1 MYKQLYKG
9 QSILYISSNQSD
21 RLFLVGFKSDLNQLI
36 LINEKCIHKFIDDIF
51 FLLSRSSHELN
62 CNRTSNIR
70 QSFETERFKASLVM
84 SPTHPTARGQSA
96 TFNFAG
102 LIEKIVPF
110 MPSHMYAGETET
122 QSDYGCR
129 VSEPIHSV

>member
-1 MYKQLYKG
+1 
-9 QSILYISSNQSD
+9 
-21 RLFLVGFKSDLNQLI
+21 
-36 LINEKCIHKFIDDIF
+36 
-51 FLLSRSSHELN
+51 
-62 CNRTSNIR
+62 
-70 QSFETERFKASLVM
+70 M

-110 MPSHMYAGETET
+110 LPSHMYAGETET

-129 VSEPIHSV
+129 VSEPNHSVLKGNN

>member
-1 MYKQLYKG
+1 
-9 QSILYISSNQSD
+9 
-21 RLFLVGFKSDLNQLI
+21 
-36 LINEKCIHKFIDDIF
+36 
-51 FLLSRSSHELN
+51 
-62 CNRTSNIR
+62 
-70 QSFETERFKASLVM
+70 M

-129 VSEPIHSV
+129 VSEPIHSVLKGNN